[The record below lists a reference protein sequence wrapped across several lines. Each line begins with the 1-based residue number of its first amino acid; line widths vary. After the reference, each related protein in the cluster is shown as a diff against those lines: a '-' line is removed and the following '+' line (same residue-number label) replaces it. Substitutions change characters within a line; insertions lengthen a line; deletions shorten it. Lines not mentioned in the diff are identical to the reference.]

1 MKKTMKRLIGLSLLL
16 ASPALFAI
24 TGLEIAEKHDNRNKP
39 DTTHMALQ
47 MDLIEA
53 NGNVSTRLIEQW
65 GIEENDLA
73 NSIMVFRSP
82 ATVKDTRFLQVEN
95 EGRDDDKWIYLP
107 AMKKVRRI
115 ASSDGS
121 KSFMGS
127 DASYDDMETRDIDRD
142 SHDLVREESFSSWD
156 CYVVK
161 GQAID
166 PDDSQYAYR
175 LTWFDKET
183 FYPVKVEMYDKQ
195 ENLEKVMT
203 VKDLQNIDGHWT
215 PIDTIIK
222 NVQNGHSTEMKVL
235 NIEFD
240 KPVSKK
246 MFTTQF
252 LSTGR

>member
-1 MKKTMKRLIGLSLLL
+1 MKITMKSILSLSLLL
-16 ASPALFAI
+16 VAPALFAI
-24 TGLEIAEKHDNRNKP
+24 TGLEVAQNHDNRVKP

-53 NGNVSTRLIEQW
+53 NGKVSTRLIEQW
-65 GIEENDLA
+65 GVEDNDLA

-82 ATVKDTRFLQVEN
+82 ASVKDTRFLQVEN

-107 AMKKVRRI
+107 AMKRVRRI
-115 ASSDGS
+115 STSDGS

-127 DASYDDMETRDIDRD
+127 DASYDDMETRDIERD
-142 SHDLVREESFSSWD
+142 THEMVREESFSTWD

-195 ENLEKVMT
+195 EALYKVMS
-203 VKDLQNIDGHWT
+203 VKDLRNVDGHWT
-215 PIDTIIK
+215 PIDTLIE

-240 KPVSKK
+240 KAVNKK